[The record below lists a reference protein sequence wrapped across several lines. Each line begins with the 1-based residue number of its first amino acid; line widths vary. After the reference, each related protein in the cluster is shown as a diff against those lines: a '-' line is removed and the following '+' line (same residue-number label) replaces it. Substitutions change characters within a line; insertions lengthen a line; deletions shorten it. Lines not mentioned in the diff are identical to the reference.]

1 MTLVVY
7 KNNELAADSRG
18 STEIERTD
26 GHCAKC
32 SAPVNKV
39 VVNNKEKIK
48 LPQDVEVK
56 YMGETVLATGKAGNA
71 HFTTSMINYLFAG
84 KDIHEIYGQHTS
96 LIMGE
101 PLGAVIMIVTSDK
114 VIVLRSYNPTG
125 PSKRKMRDFHIQTF
139 GRNETVMIGS
149 GATEG
154 RVIDKLTGGLLSA
167 KEIIELTKEHN
178 DSVGGDVKFHDFTET
193 KKCMRKFVPE
203 NTRFTKSK
211 ILEAIKSI
219 PPIE

>member
-18 STEIERTD
+18 STEIERSD

-48 LPQDVEVK
+48 LPQEVEVK
-56 YMGETVLATGKAGNA
+56 YMGETILAVGKAGNA
-71 HFTTSMINYLFAG
+71 HFTTSMINYLYAG
-84 KDIHEIYGQHTS
+84 KDIHEIFGQHSS

-101 PLGAVIMIVTSDK
+101 PLGAVIMIITSSK
-114 VIVLRSYNPTG
+114 VIVLRSYNPAG
-125 PSKRKMRDFHIQTF
+125 PNKKKMRDFHTQTF
-139 GRNETVMIGS
+139 NRNETVMIGS
-149 GATEG
+149 GAVEG
-154 RVIDKLTGGLLSA
+154 RVIDKMTGGLLSA

-178 DSVGGDVKFHDFTET
+178 DSVGGDVKFHDFTES
-193 KKCMRKFVPE
+193 KKCIRLFMSDK
-203 NTRFTKSK
+203 TRFTKAK
-211 ILEAIKSI
+211 ILEAIKGISEI
-219 PPIE
+219 